1 MNDTVTILGRVGG
14 DPNRSETTTGVPVVN
29 FRVASPQRRYD
40 SKSQAWI
47 ETGTN
52 WYNVS
57 AFRQLAEHTK
67 ASLRQGDG
75 VIVTGRLKLREWE
88 SGGRKGLSADIDAD
102 AIGHDLRW
110 GASAYVKARTA
121 PAPASPHAGGDSMT
135 ADGVDSTNGAVFADE
150 TSAPGDTDFA
160 DAISE
165 QSTESV
171 FSDDAWKVT
180 Q

>member
-14 DPNRSETTTGVPVVN
+14 DPNRSQTTSGVPVLN
-29 FRVASPQRRYD
+29 FRVASPQRRFD
-40 SKSQAWI
+40 QKTQSWI

-57 AFRQLAEHTK
+57 AFRQLAEHAK
-67 ASLRQGDG
+67 ASLRSGDG

-88 SGGRKGLSADIDAD
+88 SGGKKGMSVDIDAD

-121 PAPASPHAGGDSMT
+121 SSSQPPQTVDQQPQDDGIDAPAPADDT
-135 ADGVDSTNGAVFADE
+135 ADDAFEERPSSSEASEFDLANGWK
-150 TSAPGDTDFA
+150 SGD
-160 DAISE
+160 
-165 QSTESV
+165 
-171 FSDDAWKVT
+171 
-180 Q
+180 

>member
-29 FRVASPQRRYD
+29 FRVASPQRRFD
-40 SKSQAWI
+40 QKTQTWI

-57 AFRQLAEHTK
+57 AFRQLAEHAK
-67 ASLRQGDG
+67 SSLHSGDG

-110 GASAYVKARTA
+110 GASAYVKARSSAVRA
-121 PAPASPHAGGDSMT
+121 PSGAQPAHSPSAVTDDSAVPDDPFAQAS
-135 ADGVDSTNGAVFADE
+135 ADPAES
-150 TSAPGDTDFA
+150 
-160 DAISE
+160 
-165 QSTESV
+165 ESV
-171 FSDDAWKVT
+171 FAGDEWKAED
-180 Q
+180 

>member
-14 DPNRSETTTGVPVVN
+14 DPNRGETNTGIPVIN

-40 SKSQAWI
+40 AKTQGWV

-57 AFRQLAEHTK
+57 AFRQLAEHAK
-67 ASLRQGDG
+67 ASLRSGDG

-88 SGGRKGLSADIDAD
+88 NSNGKKGVSIDIEAD

-110 GASAYVKARTA
+110 GTSVFRNSTRPSSAQQSAGAGESRDHDDDRVGGEIADRGDLAEVNDDSEEAMALSGAAWA
-121 PAPASPHAGGDSMT
+121 PAD
-135 ADGVDSTNGAVFADE
+135 
-150 TSAPGDTDFA
+150 
-160 DAISE
+160 
-165 QSTESV
+165 
-171 FSDDAWKVT
+171 
-180 Q
+180 

>member
-29 FRVASPQRRYD
+29 FRVASPQSRFD
-40 SKSQAWI
+40 HKTQTWI

-57 AFRQLAEHTK
+57 AFRQLAEHVK
-67 ASLRQGDG
+67 ASLNSGDG

-88 SGGRKGLSADIDAD
+88 SGGKKGMSADIDAD

-110 GASAYVKARTA
+110 GASAFAKAR
-121 PAPASPHAGGDSMT
+121 PANASAAASAGDSAPSPQDADAQDADAQDVDDADADDAVLGST
-135 ADGVDSTNGAVFADE
+135 ADE
-150 TSAPGDTDFA
+150 QPGDLATA
-160 DAISE
+160 G
-165 QSTESV
+165 
-171 FSDDAWKVT
+171 AWGVGR
-180 Q
+180 

>member
-29 FRVASPQRRYD
+29 FRVASPQRRFD
-40 SKSQAWI
+40 QKTQTWT

-57 AFRQLAEHTK
+57 AFRQLAEHVK
-67 ASLRQGDG
+67 ASLHSGDG

-88 SGGRKGLSADIDAD
+88 SGGKKGLSADIDAD

-110 GASAYVKARTA
+110 GASAFAKARPASA
-121 PAPASPHAGGDSMT
+121 PAVGTSGIESSPAGLDA
-135 ADGVDSTNGAVFADE
+135 DSTD
-150 TSAPGDTDFA
+150 
-160 DAISE
+160 
-165 QSTESV
+165 
-171 FSDDAWKVT
+171 DDAPDFVEASAEQPGEPAMADSWGSG